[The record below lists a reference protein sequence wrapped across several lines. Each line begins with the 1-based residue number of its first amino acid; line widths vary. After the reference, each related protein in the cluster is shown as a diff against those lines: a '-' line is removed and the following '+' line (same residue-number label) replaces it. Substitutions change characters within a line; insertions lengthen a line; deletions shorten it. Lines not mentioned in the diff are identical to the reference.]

1 MFREQSERRHLLVL
15 DHLVKQKQ
23 GVTLIL
29 MLLCDLNVIDLMSQL
44 RRLRLWG
51 KSREDMPGIV
61 ARTLSF
67 V

>member
-1 MFREQSERRHLLVL
+1 ML